1 MIQFEEFLELN
12 KNKKIVGVQ
21 GLGFVGAIM
30 ALVLTNCT
38 DENYAVIGVDIN
50 EDIVA
55 SLNNGK
61 LHISSSDPKVEAY
74 FKNAIVKKNLF
85 VTSDSSYFSECDII
99 IVDINLDV
107 KKHNDFK
114 INNTNGYDIIIEPF
128 KKGMELIGMNC
139 KKDVLIII
147 ETTVPP
153 GTCEKIAYPIILESL
168 KERGVKTNLLK
179 LGHSYERVMPGP
191 NYIDSI
197 ENFPRAYSGI
207 NIASKTATA
216 KFLSTIINVDK
227 FPLQPLEN
235 TTSSETA
242 KVLENSYRAMNIAFI
257 DEWSKFAEVSGVD
270 LFEVIDTIRIRPT
283 HKNIMYPGFGVGGYC
298 LTKDPLLAS
307 WSSQKIFNSEK
318 LKQSESSV
326 AINDKMPFHIIKK
339 IKVLDILT
347 PSILVLGISYLK
359 DVGDMRYAPFLSI
372 ENELKKISSKLMTYD
387 PFIKKAE
394 YDTDNWEDIINT
406 KFDIIIIGSPHTIFI
421 KNKNLEEI
429 SLLNKYAVF
438 IDPFNIACHLK
449 INNNIITIGN
459 GN

>member
-1 MIQFEEFLELN
+1 MKFEEFLEIN

-30 ALVLTNCT
+30 SLVLTNCT

-50 EDIVA
+50 EDIVD
-55 SLNNGK
+55 SLNNSK
-61 LHISSSDPKVEAY
+61 LHISSSDPKVETY
-74 FKNAIVKKNLF
+74 FKNTIVKRNLF
-85 VTSDSSYFSECDII
+85 VTSDSSYFSKCDII

-107 KKHNDFK
+107 KKNDDFK
-114 INNTNGYDIIIEPF
+114 INNTSGYDIIIEPF

-168 KERGVKTNLLK
+168 KERGLETNLLK

-197 ENFPRAYSGI
+197 ENFPRVYSGI
-207 NIASKTATA
+207 NSDSKIATA
-216 KFLSTIINVDK
+216 KFLSTIINVEQ
-227 FPLQPLEN
+227 FPLQPLKN

-257 DEWSKFAEVSGVD
+257 DEWSKFAEISGVD

-307 WSSQKIFNSEK
+307 WSSQKLFNSNK
-318 LKQSESSV
+318 LIQSESSV
-326 AINDKMPFHIIKK
+326 AINDKMPFHIINK
-339 IKVLDILT
+339 IKELNLVS

-372 ENELKKISSKLMTYD
+372 EKELKNRSSKLMTYD

-394 YDTDNWEDIINT
+394 YDTNNWEDIINT

-421 KNKNLEEI
+421 ENQNIEEI
-429 SLLNKYAVF
+429 SLLNKYAIL
-438 IDPFNIACHLK
+438 IDPFNIASNLK
-449 INNNIITIGN
+449 INNKTITIGN

>member
-1 MIQFEEFLELN
+1 MKFDEFLKTN

-30 ALVLTNCT
+30 SLVLTNCKK
-38 DENYAVIGVDIN
+38 EEYAVIGVDIN
-50 EDIVA
+50 EDIID

-61 LHISSSDPKVEAY
+61 LHISSSDPKVEIY
-74 FKNAIVKKNLF
+74 FKNTIDKRNLF
-85 VTSDSSYFSECDII
+85 VTSDSSCFSKCDII

-107 KKHNDFK
+107 KKNDNFK
-114 INNTNGYDIIIEPF
+114 TNNTNEYDIIIEPF
-128 KKGMELIGMNC
+128 KKGMKLIGMNC
-139 KKDVLIII
+139 KKDALIII

-153 GTCEKIAYPIILESL
+153 GTCEKIAFPIILESL
-168 KERGVKTNLLK
+168 KERGLETNLLK
-179 LGHSYERVMPGP
+179 MGHSYERVMPGP

-207 NIASKTATA
+207 NKNSKIATA
-216 KFLSTIINVDK
+216 KFLNTIINVEK
-227 FPLQPLEN
+227 FPLQPLKN
-235 TTSSETA
+235 ITSSETA

-307 WSSQKIFNSEK
+307 WSSQKLFNSNK
-318 LKQSESSV
+318 LEQSESSV
-326 AINDKMPFHIIKK
+326 AINDRMPFHILKK
-339 IKVLDILT
+339 IKELSIKS

-372 ENELKKISSKLMTYD
+372 EKKLKTISSKLMTYD
-387 PFIKKAE
+387 PFISKPD
-394 YDTDNWEDIINT
+394 YDTNNWEDIINK
-406 KFDIIIIGSPHTIFI
+406 KFDIIIIGSPHSIFI
-421 KNKNLEEI
+421 ENHNIKEI
-429 SLLNKYAVF
+429 SFLNKDAIF
-438 IDPFNIACHLK
+438 IDPFNIVSNLK
-449 INNNIITIGN
+449 INNKIITIGN
-459 GN
+459 GS